1 VAAPDPTPSPLELL
15 QRAQFLHDSTLR
27 RHSERLDQH
36 ATEILLLRQ
45 MAERQERML
54 QSLQDIAERL
64 TTATEAIKDMLG
76 RSNGH

>member
-1 VAAPDPTPSPLELL
+1 MDTDPTPSPLELL
-15 QRAQFLHDSTLR
+15 QRAQFLHDATLR
-27 RHSERLDQH
+27 RHSDRLDQH

-54 QSLQDIAERL
+54 QSLQDIAERV

-76 RSNGH
+76 RANGR